1 MIWGLTETDHGQLS
15 HKKNSRY
22 QCAAMQNS
30 VKLFHRIALAIS
42 RPTYLR
48 LASESNIDNSLHP
61 CVTLFT
67 LHSPHQV
74 TVLFFSRPKKD
85 IKASNPASIN
95 VVIETETFW
104 STDKRTQ
111 QLGRLIDLRR
121 L

>member
-1 MIWGLTETDHGQLS
+1 
-15 HKKNSRY
+15 
-22 QCAAMQNS
+22 MQNS